1 MIVELIRVGRLLDEL
16 VAVFG
21 ALDELPIHM
30 GDDDLAGAFLGG
42 SAVAFDRDSA
52 QRVDAVA
59 FKMCVN
65 FGCLFLYLRRL
76 APTG

>member
-1 MIVELIRVGRLLDEL
+1 MVVVLGGLVRLLDERM
-16 VAVFG
+16 AVFG

>member
-1 MIVELIRVGRLLDEL
+1 MVVVLGGLVRLLDERM
-16 VAVFG
+16 AVVG